1 MVPQNPPAISTLKK
15 HFAIVS
21 SKLIGSKI
29 LVLNPKYYLKYSWKN
44 GRKIYILK
52 IYIFSESFKIYE
64 NNVLALKIYD
74 RVVDLG
80 VMPKEA
86 HKIHPVKILVKK
98 IVIF

>member
-1 MVPQNPPAISTLKK
+1 M
-15 HFAIVS
+15 
-21 SKLIGSKI
+21 
-29 LVLNPKYYLKYSWKN
+29 
-44 GRKIYILK
+44 ILK
-52 IYIFSESFKIYE
+52 IYIFSESFKIYK